1 MAGEKKF
8 VPNIIVFACNWGG
21 YPLLTDVD
29 FDSSSEIQLIRLMCG
44 GRVSAGLLLRAF
56 EHGADGVAVFGC
68 DEEKCHYSF
77 GAAKGKEEFDLARR
91 MGRLLG
97 IEDER
102 LVYRSVHPGDMVKS
116 RQEMKEFVKGV
127 KKLGRSTIRLGES

>member
-1 MAGEKKF
+1 MVAEKKF

-29 FDSSSEIQLIRLMCG
+29 ADSSSDIHLIRLMCG

-68 DEEKCHYSF
+68 DEKKCHYSF

-91 MGRLLG
+91 MRRLLG

-102 LVYRSVHPGDMVKS
+102 LVYCGVHPGDMEKT
-116 RQEMKEFVKGV
+116 RQDMKEFLKGV
-127 KKLGRSTIRLGES
+127 KKLGRSTITLGQG